1 MDSPLRGRR
10 RRRELHGP
18 GRQSASREG
27 WPRAQG
33 RRRFSSTDPALARGA
48 DRVVAHV
55 TLGRRRR
62 HFRNRVRL
70 SHNSRRAHQIRFKG
84 GVRNGHLRP
93 SRAQGSSPRRRP
105 RLPWRVLPRACSSF
119 PRWLCATASRDC
131 ERATCSSHTRLR
143 WNSRRLRARD
153 RLPRGSRIRRE
164 GAPLG
169 RHRASRRECRNHGA
183 GAFARGQWRS
193 IDACRPTT
201 WPGRGPAQ
209 WAEWGRRRSRPNPF

>member
-84 GVRNGHLRP
+84 GVRNGHLVRHV
-93 SRAQGSSPRRRP
+93 RRVRRP
-105 RLPWRVLPRACSSF
+105 VVAHDCPGVYFRERAAAF